1 MEKPSD
7 FDSTQSLQSFTNFEK
22 LEKGGHICRILKAE
36 KCLSKTGR
44 VMLKLFLDTDKT
56 DKQPEF
62 FKRKYDSDKREN
74 KKWGCIF
81 YQSVQKFNA
90 SKTNEHF
97 KALIENIEQSNNWRV
112 VWGDRFFENLQDK
125 LIGCVFRGEEYIGS
139 DGMTH
144 KITKCFASTTVEEI
158 KRGVPI
164 PKDKL
169 LSSNELTNFDELPF

>member
-1 MEKPSD
+1 MEKPND
-7 FDSTQSLQSFTNFEK
+7 FDSTQSFTNFEK

-62 FKRKYDSDKREN
+62 FKRKYDFDKREN

-81 YQSVQKFNA
+81 YQSVQKFND

-97 KALIENIEQSNNWRV
+97 KALIENIEESNNWRV
-112 VWGDRFFENLQDK
+112 VWGDRFFENLKDK

-144 KITKCFASTTVEEI
+144 KITKCFTTCTVEEI

-169 LSSNELTNFDELPF
+169 LSNNEFANFDELPF